1 MSALW
6 SYARSEGCDVAK
18 RANSAGEAPPPPHVP
33 SSSGVSHP
41 GAPRP
46 TPGSAHLR
54 VRQSHVDWL
63 NARMSDRDWDVV
75 EVVNRLRVAS
85 GNQLE
90 RTCFAG
96 LPAGRSRTVI
106 RSRGLRRLVSWRVLT
121 PVGRR
126 VGGREKGSTVQVFAL
141 DSAGQRLL
149 KERQLAAGEAVRVRR
164 PGAPG
169 VHSLRHLL
177 AVSELYVELTEQ
189 ARAANVTLA
198 VFKAEP
204 GAHWPNGLRGWLK
217 PDAYAVL
224 ERPGARDHWWI
235 EVDLATESLPTV
247 SAKVQ
252 TYLDFRRRGQYGPDD
267 LTPWVLVSTVT
278 TRRRDALAALV
289 RRLPGADELVTVVTS
304 TDAAAHM
311 LTVLRE

>member
-6 SYARSEGCDVAK
+6 SHACSEGFDVVK
-18 RANSAGEAPPPPHVP
+18 RATNANEAPPPHHVP
-33 SSSGVSHP
+33 SSDVSQSGR
-41 GAPRP
+41 PRP
-46 TPGSAHLR
+46 MSGAAPLR
-54 VRQSHVDWL
+54 VRQRYVDWL
-63 NARMSDRDWDVV
+63 EERMSNRDWDVV

-85 GNQLE
+85 GDQLE
-90 RTCFAG
+90 RTCFGA
-96 LPAGRSRTVI
+96 LAAGRSRTVI
-106 RSRGLRRLVSWRVLT
+106 RSRVLRRLVAWRVLT

-149 KERQLAAGEAVRVRR
+149 TGRQLAADEPVRVRR

-169 VHSLRHLL
+169 AHSLRHLL

-189 ARAANVTLA
+189 ARAADVTLA

-204 GAHWPNGLRGWLK
+204 GAHWPNGLGGWLK
-217 PDAYAVL
+217 PDAYARL
-224 ERPGARDHWWI
+224 ERPGVRDHWWA
-235 EVDLATESLPTV
+235 EADLATESLPTV
-247 SAKVQ
+247 RAKLQ
-252 TYLDFRRRGQYGPDD
+252 TYLDFRRRGGRGPDD
-267 LTPWVLVSTVT
+267 LMPWVLVSTVT

-289 RRLPGADELVTVVTS
+289 RHLPGADELVTVVTS

-311 LTVLRE
+311 LKVLRE